1 MRFKMSSSDAALPF
15 FVPDDL
21 SMPYPRICAHR
32 GFKTVAPE
40 NSLAAFGAAIA
51 MGADEIELDVR
62 FTRDGVPVVAHDSN
76 LDRVSNGSG
85 TIEEKTLSELYEYDF
100 GIHFSER
107 FANSK
112 IALFEEVLSKFSRHA
127 IFNLHL
133 KNPGSGDDS
142 LIDFPQES
150 MEKIVELLYKYNQQE
165 HVYFMGS
172 HTVMEQ
178 AVKVAPEIARC
189 MGAFPGPWEIIDRAI
204 KYKCRK
210 AQIFLPYINQEM
222 IDKAHANNI
231 KCNLFYCDDP
241 VKVHEYLDMG
251 IDTILTNDYW
261 TIANALKSGTCGKN
275 LAL

>member
-1 MRFKMSSSDAALPF
+1 MNSSTSQFPF
-15 FVPDDL
+15 FVPNDS

-51 MGADEIELDVR
+51 MGANEIELDVR
-62 FTRDGVPVVAHDSN
+62 FTRDGIPVVAHDSK
-76 LDRVSNGSG
+76 LERVSDGSG
-85 TIEEKTLSELYEYDF
+85 KIEEKTLTELYEYDF
-100 GIHFSER
+100 GSHFSER
-107 FANSK
+107 FANTK
-112 IALFEEVLSKFSRHA
+112 IALFEEVLSKFSRHV

-133 KNPGSGDDS
+133 KNPGEGTAS
-142 LIDFPQES
+142 LHHYPQEF

-165 HVYFMGS
+165 HVYFVGS
-172 HTVMEQ
+172 YMVMEK
-178 AVKVAPEIARC
+178 ALETAPEIARC
-189 MGAFPGPWEIIDRAI
+189 MGANPEPWEIIDRAI

-241 VKVHEYLDMG
+241 AKVQKYLDMG